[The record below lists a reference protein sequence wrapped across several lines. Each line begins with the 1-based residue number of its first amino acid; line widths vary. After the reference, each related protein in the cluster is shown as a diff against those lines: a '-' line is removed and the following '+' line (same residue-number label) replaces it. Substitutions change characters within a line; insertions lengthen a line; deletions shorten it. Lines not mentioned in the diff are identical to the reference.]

1 MSRKN
6 NEVKLEEIKPIEA
19 AAAVEEKPVEAIALK
34 SVICPRC
41 KTVVKIKPGHKVAC
55 PLCNTTLEA

>member
-1 MSRKN
+1 MSKKN
-6 NEVKLEEIKPIEA
+6 NEVKSAEA
-19 AAAVEEKPVEAIALK
+19 EATVEEKPVEAIALI